1 MLLTTVTEATC
12 YDFWILG
19 NHLTGNNGKPGKVK
33 EFYIAQRM
41 VIVYVTND
49 VDIQTSCYSTGNRGT

>member
-1 MLLTTVTEATC
+1 MTSGYLVT
-12 YDFWILG
+12 
-19 NHLTGNNGKPGKVK
+19 NLTGNSGKPGKVK

-49 VDIQTSCYSTGNRGT
+49 VDIQTSCYSTGNRDT